1 MIKKLKNRFSVKIF
15 FLTLALLVISNLLL
29 LGGIYG
35 LMPQMY
41 QDTRASAVKPRMIEV
56 MEKLP
61 TMKREEGGSYLN
73 QVCREN
79 DLKLLVQNYISFRQE
94 EIPGFDQDSYGMTWE
109 EAQELWEPQD
119 SGENSMIIS
128 GRSGEFILEMMDSGA
143 GQCSFMA
150 AFSDFGPYYFLFMIQ
165 EDFTTKAFLGKMIQI
180 LPFLLLILLFFA
192 AAASMAYARFIS
204 RPILQMARAAQAMSQ
219 LEWEKTGTEIR
230 RKDEI
235 GSLARSIRLT
245 AENLEQVLKER
256 DASNKR
262 LQEELEYQKQLKQEQ
277 KVFFASASHD
287 LKTPVT
293 VLKGQLTG
301 MLYCVGVYQDRDKYL
316 KKSLKSLEEME
327 RRIQKILEVSQ
338 MESRETQAIMEPI
351 ELNAFLLENW
361 RVLEDEAI
369 RKGIE
374 LELEIPRELLVQGDR
389 RLLQKAAEN
398 VLENG
403 LQYSPQGALLRV
415 YTYEEGDKVC
425 LSIENTGVWLPQHE
439 STDLFRPF
447 YRLEESRNRDSGGSG
462 LGLYLV
468 EKALRLQGME
478 YKIANSPEGVLFS
491 IWMKKWKT
499 DEKGRK

>member
-1 MIKKLKNRFSVKIF
+1 
-15 FLTLALLVISNLLL
+15 
-29 LGGIYG
+29 
-35 LMPQMY
+35 MPQPF
-41 QDTRASAVKPRMIEV
+41 S
-56 MEKLP
+56 
-61 TMKREEGGSYLN
+61 
-73 QVCREN
+73 
-79 DLKLLVQNYISFRQE
+79 
-94 EIPGFDQDSYGMTWE
+94 
-109 EAQELWEPQD
+109 
-119 SGENSMIIS
+119 NS
-128 GRSGEFILEMMDSGA
+128 
-143 GQCSFMA
+143 
-150 AFSDFGPYYFLFMIQ
+150 
-165 EDFTTKAFLGKMIQI
+165 
-180 LPFLLLILLFFA
+180 
-192 AAASMAYARFIS
+192 
-204 RPILQMARAAQAMSQ
+204 
-219 LEWEKTGTEIR
+219 
-230 RKDEI
+230 
-235 GSLARSIRLT
+235 SLARSIRLT

-301 MLYCVGVYQDRDKYL
+301 MLYRVGVYQDRDKYL
-316 KKSLKSLEEME
+316 KSLEEME
-327 RRIQKILEVSQ
+327 RRIQEILEVSQ
-338 MESRETQAIMEPI
+338 MESRETQAVMEPI
-351 ELNAFLLENW
+351 GLNVFLLEIW

-403 LQYSPQGALLRV
+403 LQYSPQGALLWV
-415 YTYEEGDKVC
+415 YTYEEGDRVC